1 MPHNVRPVSNQ
12 VKYYYMLQVK
22 LNFLMKGNTH
32 EDVDQLFS
40 RFGNKLSTNN
50 VV

>member
-1 MPHNVRPVSNQ
+1 
-12 VKYYYMLQVK
+12 MLQVK

-32 EDVDQLFS
+32 EDFDQLFS

-50 VV
+50 VL